1 MFLSLQGVLFATLMY
16 HAKVGLSFCFQI
28 GYGHQYGVKYY
39 CCQAES
45 IFSVDSIVGEC
56 GTVKACGHC

>member
-28 GYGHQYGVKYY
+28 GYGISMAY
-39 CCQAES
+39 S
-45 IFSVDSIVGEC
+45 IIAAKPKAFLVL
-56 GTVKACGHC
+56 TVLLANVAP